1 MELTSLVRAAKG
13 SREQQVNWVTGG
25 HGNLSL
31 LPPCSCQPG
40 WTHGNGKQFQGQG
53 WRGLEPLRVLT
64 LPGQRDRAGGHRYLR
79 DTVLLTLPLQ
89 QQGIF
94 LTAKKNKVQAK
105 TVINTRANSE
115 EFGQSHGSA
124 APTRTSTA
132 SLEVTGSRGGIT
144 APHQHQTCS
153 QPSLTAQGALHS
165 SLSFLEAANFSQITC
180 QLTKPFVLLWYVSFP
195 YHEKLGQVF
204 PLVFFFLLGRGSFKM
219 MP

>member
-13 SREQQVNWVTGG
+13 SREQQVKWVTGG

-53 WRGLEPLRVLT
+53 WRGLEPLWLLT

-79 DTVLLTLPLQ
+79 DTALLTPPLQ

-94 LTAKKNKVQAK
+94 LTAKKKNKVQAK
-105 TVINTRANSE
+105 TVINSRANSE
-115 EFGQSHGSA
+115 ESGQSHGSA

-132 SLEVTGSRGGIT
+132 SLEVTGSTGGIT
-144 APHQHQTCS
+144 APHPT
-153 QPSLTAQGALHS
+153 PNLFPAQSHG
-165 SLSFLEAANFSQITC
+165 T
-180 QLTKPFVLLWYVSFP
+180 
-195 YHEKLGQVF
+195 
-204 PLVFFFLLGRGSFKM
+204 RGSAFLPLFSWKQQIFPKPLANSQNLLCSSDM
-219 MP
+219 CHFPIMRN